1 MREWMGGSE
10 VLPGSGGL
18 AGRVPDPG
26 GTALR
31 NGGLRAF
38 SPGRLFINWPGAAP
52 AGYRLTRRWRFCARV
67 IVGVSTWSFIRP

>member
-26 GTALR
+26 GTAPR
-31 NGGLRAF
+31 NGVSRAF
-38 SPGRLFINWPGAAP
+38 SPGRLDEVYLGLRPQAIDSRAFGAFVR
-52 AGYRLTRRWRFCARV
+52 G
-67 IVGVSTWSFIRP
+67 